1 MPIATQEREESCKT
15 YFLRSRERII
25 GLKSGLDPHFFA
37 EGLRDIWSSF
47 DALLTWKFPG
57 GNNTDQ
63 RKKFAAKY
71 QASFPDWR
79 KTDLFKNS
87 IKILMGLSPVKN
99 MDNGKEFSVSKETKL
114 LEILNFSYTVRSNL
128 NHGAKHLVGDTE
140 IARRNRELV
149 EYSFK
154 ITYDILEKVLPEEG
168 IDVN

>member
-1 MPIATQEREESCKT
+1 
-15 YFLRSRERII
+15 
-25 GLKSGLDPHFFA
+25 
-37 EGLRDIWSSF
+37 
-47 DALLTWKFPG
+47 
-57 GNNTDQ
+57 
-63 RKKFAAKY
+63 
-71 QASFPDWR
+71 
-79 KTDLFKNS
+79 
-87 IKILMGLSPVKN
+87 